1 MTAKLLDVVLRVLE
15 DELVLSNKDFGD
27 VKPGDLVE
35 ISVQD
40 DPYRFAI
47 DCFLIVWY
55 LRVFFVR
62 MDLDLFL

>member
-1 MTAKLLDVVLRVLE
+1 MLHVLE

-27 VKPGDLVE
+27 VKPGDIVE

-47 DCFLIVWY
+47 DCFLLV
-55 LRVFFVR
+55 
-62 MDLDLFL
+62 